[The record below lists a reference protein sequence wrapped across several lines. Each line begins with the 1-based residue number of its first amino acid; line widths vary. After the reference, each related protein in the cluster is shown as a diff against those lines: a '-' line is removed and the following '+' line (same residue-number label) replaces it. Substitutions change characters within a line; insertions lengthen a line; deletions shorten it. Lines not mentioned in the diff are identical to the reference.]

1 MINIELFPTKAE
13 VREATPCYPS
23 FLKGTHLHLQ
33 EDSDPTEQK
42 GKEKVDSRCTTLSN
56 QCNS

>member
-33 EDSDPTEQK
+33 FPCPANAIT
-42 GKEKVDSRCTTLSN
+42 VDGG
-56 QCNS
+56 